1 MVCACVSNCLSSVM
15 RKPCSSPA
23 STMFTFCSR
32 SMVDIRLKVQNYFGF
47 TIDPIQT
54 NRKRAPFMGASPATT
69 KDWGVLTLP
78 PQLMHMDF
86 DPDGLVREF
95 GFYVVNRR
103 QGNTGELGLPRPQL
117 TADKRLCSLHLV
129 YFCSWHSLRYQLSR
143 VALRPPS
150 FQDEDPHMTRSIPI
164 VIIEGRADRH
174 RVAIR
179 RQGH

>member
-32 SMVDIRLKVQNYFGF
+32 STVDIRLKVQNYFGF
-47 TIDPIQT
+47 VIDPIQT
-54 NRKRAPFMGASPATT
+54 NRKRAPFMGVSPATT

-95 GFYVVNRR
+95 WFYVVNRR
-103 QGNTGELGLPRPQL
+103 QGNTGELGCQDSCGKF
-117 TADKRLCSLHLV
+117 TYGSFSLFL
-129 YFCSWHSLRYQLSR
+129 FIGHSLRYHLSR
-143 VALRPPS
+143 VALRTTS
-150 FQDEDPHMTRSIPI
+150 FQDKDPHMTRSIPI
-164 VIIEGRADRH
+164 VIIEGRADRR

-179 RQGH
+179 